1 MTMTLHFAALL
12 GAAGACALAAF
23 TVLSVLAQRRI
34 SGVQGR
40 AGALIGILLGA
51 VAAVAL
57 LQATGPEA
65 SVGTTD
71 LVAWLQLPLALVAIG
86 CAVAV
91 LSLRAPLRT
100 FPSVSDLVARRDA
113 LVEEI
118 AHLAEEL
125 QDVERARDADN
136 REALAIQGRFEAA
149 LQDTGVTIVKQNTD
163 LVYTWAF
170 NPRSKLDADTILG
183 KSEVEALPPDVA
195 QQVIP
200 AKKRALETG
209 QPEELEVRLDEGD
222 GSVSWLRLQVTPNRD
237 ERGTIV
243 GITSTAI
250 DITAERRQNELL
262 ESLTREIAVA
272 YERFDT
278 ALSASPVTVM
288 WQDLE
293 GRYEWVFNLPPGLG
307 PTTFI
312 GRTDAEV
319 LPAAIADTVGAAKA
333 RVIETGRTEHVEL
346 PITVESTTRWYD
358 CHIEPR
364 RENDV
369 IVGTSSV
376 VVDVTD
382 RKRAEQ
388 HLRLVMRELTHRSK
402 NLLAVIQAMARQ
414 TAANT
419 EGTQAFLDRFG
430 ARLRALG
437 EANDLLVA
445 EQWRGA
451 DLHELVR
458 TQLAHQIEGV
468 EGRVRLSGP
477 TLVLSPEATQNLG
490 LAIHELSTNAT
501 KYGALSSLQG
511 SIDLE
516 WAFTTDGGTER
527 FVMTWREIGGPT
539 VVEPSRRGFGRTMIE
554 TIVPRALNGKAVL
567 SFDPAG
573 LSWHLDA
580 SADAIRVD
588 EDA

>member
-1 MTMTLHFAALL
+1 MTLTLHIVALI
-12 GAAGACALAAF
+12 GAAAACALAAF

-40 AGALIGILLGA
+40 AGALVGILLGA
-51 VAAVAL
+51 IAAVAI
-57 LQATGPEA
+57 LQAIGPGVTA
-65 SVGTTD
+65 TAAD
-71 LVAWLQLPLALVAIG
+71 LAAWLELTLAVVAIG

-100 FPSVSDLVARRDA
+100 FPSVTELVARRDA

-118 AHLAEEL
+118 AQLAEEL
-125 QDVERARDADN
+125 QDVERARDAEG

-149 LQDTGVTIVKQNTD
+149 LQDTGVTIVKQDTD

-170 NPRSKLDADTILG
+170 NPRSKLDADAILG
-183 KSEVEALPPDVA
+183 KSEAEALPPDVA

-209 QPEELEVRLDEGD
+209 QPEELEVRLAEGD

-237 ERGTIV
+237 ESGTIV

-293 GRYEWVFNLPPGLG
+293 GRYEWVFNLPAGLG
-307 PTTFI
+307 ATTFI

-319 LPAAIADTVGAAKA
+319 LPPATADAVAAAKA

-346 PITVESTTRWYD
+346 PITLDGTTRWYD

-364 RENDV
+364 RENEA

-419 EGTQAFLDRFG
+419 DGTQSFLERFG

-477 TLVLSPEATQNLG
+477 ALVLSPEATQNLG

-501 KYGALSSLQG
+501 KYGALSSLDG
-511 SIDLE
+511 SIELD
-516 WAFTTDGGTER
+516 WSFAGDGSEER
-527 FVMTWREIGGPT
+527 FVMTWREVGGPP

-554 TIVPRALNGKAVL
+554 MIVPRALSGKAVL

-580 SADAIRVD
+580 AADAIRVTDD
-588 EDA
+588 E